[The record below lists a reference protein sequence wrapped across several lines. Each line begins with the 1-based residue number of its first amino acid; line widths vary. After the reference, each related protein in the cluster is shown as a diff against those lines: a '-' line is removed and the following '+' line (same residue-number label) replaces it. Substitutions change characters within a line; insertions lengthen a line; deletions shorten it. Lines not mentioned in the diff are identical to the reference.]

1 VPSRLALFGA
11 VACIAL
17 GACGG
22 TTPARQDRTA
32 AVYTA
37 ILRAILVH
45 SDQDAVV
52 SVAPFPD
59 QKSVSLDTQ
68 VTVIAN
74 LADEAKIRF
83 VDAIS
88 EAVDADTAGSPA
100 KEGTVVVLGP
110 VPPAGTSLEVEAERY
125 ESEAAHTSIRFQVN
139 AVDDQ
144 WHAELVD
151 EHTIPPS
158 TSP

>member
-1 VPSRLALFGA
+1 
-11 VACIAL
+11 
-17 GACGG
+17 
-22 TTPARQDRTA
+22 
-32 AVYTA
+32 VYTA
-37 ILRAILVH
+37 ILRVVLLH
-45 SDQDAVV
+45 SEQDAVV
-52 SVAPFPD
+52 FVAPFPD

-68 VTVIAN
+68 VTVIGN

-88 EAVDADTAGSPA
+88 EAVDADAAGSPA
-100 KEGTVVVLGP
+100 KEGTVVLLGP
-110 VPPAGTSLEVEAERY
+110 VPPTGNAVEVEAERY
-125 ESEAAHTSIRFQVN
+125 ESEDARTSILAKVR

>member
-1 VPSRLALFGA
+1 MF
-11 VACIAL
+11 
-17 GACGG
+17 
-22 TTPARQDRTA
+22 
-32 AVYTA
+32 
-37 ILRAILVH
+37 
-45 SDQDAVV
+45 
-52 SVAPFPD
+52 VAPFPD

-68 VTVIAN
+68 VTVIGN

-83 VDAIS
+83 VDAVS
-88 EAVDADTAGSPA
+88 EAVDAGTVGSPA

-110 VPPAGTSLEVEAERY
+110 VPPAGTSVEVEAERY
-125 ESEAAHTSIRFQVN
+125 ESENAHTSIRFQVN
-139 AVDDQ
+139 AVEDQ

>member
-1 VPSRLALFGA
+1 
-11 VACIAL
+11 
-17 GACGG
+17 
-22 TTPARQDRTA
+22 
-32 AVYTA
+32 VYTA